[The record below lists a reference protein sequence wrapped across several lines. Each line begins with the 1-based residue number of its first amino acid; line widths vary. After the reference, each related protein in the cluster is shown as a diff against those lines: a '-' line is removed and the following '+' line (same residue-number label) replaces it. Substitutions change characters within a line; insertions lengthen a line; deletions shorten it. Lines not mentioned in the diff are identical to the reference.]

1 MKIPKIP
8 PVVWIIGAVAVGAV
22 VITKLFGSGDDPLS
36 KLLDSFGLGGLKS
49 PKCGP
54 GLYASWSDAGYW
66 SISNGEARFEVLR
79 VAARNASNV
88 TLQMSGSTLIEYTIT
103 GQGPRLLPTGGV
115 PPITIYP

>member
-88 TLQMSGSTLIEYTIT
+88 TLQMNGSALIEYTIT
-103 GQGPRLLPTGGV
+103 GQGPRLLPVGGV
-115 PPITIYP
+115 PPITLYP